1 LKRDF
6 EKDIWDQSSFEADR
20 AYAKID
26 FSRPIKLGVMNFVPH
41 LGGQQA
47 YYDTTAAGGSAPQGA
62 LTYGLDATTRVY
74 GLFPDLENDA
84 LGLKGMRHVTEF
96 RMSYSGISDT
106 ERHAVDLYDF
116 DQVDDLTRQDK
127 VTFAIDQVLQ
137 TKHMNPDGSVRSRD
151 FAGLQLAM
159 DYFPNPR
166 DQRRLLDE
174 HSLDLLH
181 ADGFLRVLDAFK
193 VNGSLANQMQTGKLE
208 KAVVGVEFDPH
219 TRWKLVFE
227 ERFNFNQRERRIIGS
242 DQFHVLFSYQ
252 LSERWRADIEQI
264 REARKSL
271 QLSKGVQVQR
281 LGLTRTYGPFEA
293 TLKYSIDR
301 NNNDHTVAASF
312 RPTAIYRNVVVPSHD
327 LLVPSA
333 EVTSDGESPEERNF
347 DPFDLLKQR
356 KTRTK
361 KKDLG
366 PGKSNENAP
375 PPPVPPSDQDLPTPA
390 TPPPADKRTEAPETN
405 DDARSF
411 ADPRKIDTKKRPDRV
426 DRDEWTTPPPEP
438 ASTR

>member
-1 LKRDF
+1 
-6 EKDIWDQSSFEADR
+6 
-20 AYAKID
+20 
-26 FSRPIKLGVMNFVPH
+26 
-41 LGGQQA
+41 
-47 YYDTTAAGGSAPQGA
+47 
-62 LTYGLDATTRVY
+62 
-74 GLFPDLENDA
+74 
-84 LGLKGMRHVTEF
+84 
-96 RMSYSGISDT
+96 
-106 ERHAVDLYDF
+106 
-116 DQVDDLTRQDK
+116 
-127 VTFAIDQVLQ
+127 
-137 TKHMNPDGSVRSRD
+137 
-151 FAGLQLAM
+151 
-159 DYFPNPR
+159 
-166 DQRRLLDE
+166 
-174 HSLDLLH
+174 
-181 ADGFLRVLDAFK
+181 
-193 VNGSLANQMQTGKLE
+193 
-208 KAVVGVEFDPH
+208 
-219 TRWKLVFE
+219 
-227 ERFNFNQRERRIIGS
+227 
-242 DQFHVLFSYQ
+242 
-252 LSERWRADIEQI
+252 
-264 REARKSL
+264 
-271 QLSKGVQVQR
+271 LSKGVQVQR